1 MKDKEIGKIY
11 KTKEYDKFFR
21 YKWNREINRNT
32 ISKIDKSVQ
41 ENGWR
46 IEPIIVNEKYG
57 IIDGQHR
64 YIYAKENNLE
74 IYYMVIP
81 GLNEEDCQIINSVRT
96 SWLTADYIRYHAIQG
111 NSSYARLMSL
121 TETYKTINLT
131 SIIYALIGSHS
142 QGNYQR
148 NIVNGRFR
156 CTDDEYYEATKVLDY
171 LTTLMPI
178 IKSIKGKR
186 VSLCNAIIFCYKT
199 GQVDMNRIEKQ
210 LINMSNN
217 INGIVDMETALS
229 ELERI
234 YNYGIKKKE
243 NNVYLVTEWKK
254 SK

>member
-1 MKDKEIGKIY
+1 
-11 KTKEYDKFFR
+11 
-21 YKWNREINRNT
+21 
-32 ISKIDKSVQ
+32 
-41 ENGWR
+41 
-46 IEPIIVNEKYG
+46 
-57 IIDGQHR
+57 
-64 YIYAKENNLE
+64 
-74 IYYMVIP
+74 
-81 GLNEEDCQIINSVRT
+81 
-96 SWLTADYIRYHAIQG
+96 
-111 NSSYARLMSL
+111 MSL